1 MINTV
6 LFPSYL
12 YTFPLFNVIFL
23 YIHEEKEYIK
33 AFVLSIKHLNSRK
46 LLFHSRLAAIKLNVT
61 TFDIAWVHKMTYP
74 PLILVFCMLA
84 EQSLSQDYSLQFL
97 QTYSKISNLDLHPA
111 ISKLIL
117 LLLDELNGAC
127 RTAKDCRPF
136 GYICKNNKTC
146 DCSEMYR
153 PDVYKKQCVGGELI

>member
-1 MINTV
+1 
-6 LFPSYL
+6 
-12 YTFPLFNVIFL
+12 
-23 YIHEEKEYIK
+23 
-33 AFVLSIKHLNSRK
+33 
-46 LLFHSRLAAIKLNVT
+46 
-61 TFDIAWVHKMTYP
+61 MTYP

-97 QTYSKISNLDLHPA
+97 QTYN
-111 ISKLIL
+111 
-117 LLLDELNGAC
+117 ELNGAC

-153 PDVYKKQCVGGELI
+153 PDVYKKQCVGGVEQKCTYDEHCIEGAYCMNQEICKCKELTPFILEEGMVCARSNIHSNTILSVFYYVLIFITLIF